1 MVWSVEYNPE
11 ASAQLRRLD
20 RQTSRRIAAYMDQV
34 GGLANPRNRGKALK
48 GALAGHWRYRI
59 GDYRVICR
67 IQDDVLRILAV
78 WVGRRDEVYR

>member
-11 ASAQLRRLD
+11 ARSQLRRLD

-34 GGLANPRNRGKALK
+34 GALANPRHRGEALT
-48 GALAGHWRYRI
+48 GQWAGHWRYRI

-67 IQDDVLRILAV
+67 IQDDVLRILV
-78 WVGRRDEVYR
+78 VRVGRRDQVYR